1 MRRGVV
7 FLLAGLLAAPAM
19 ARAQAE
25 QSPAE
30 KKDWKKDEVAPAVDA
45 TKMGVS
51 LSRIKRELAQAGQAD
66 AEATVVEDGRLRFSF
81 SVDVVGQA
89 PKINFLEGFSL
100 NGATPYGAPTHGEI
114 LDVLTPQAYKSPPIP
129 FSAMAIWAAKYMW
142 DKSKK
147 SRCEQ
152 ELAEYKALVM
162 QGVAVAAPR
171 CTQ

>member
-7 FLLAGLLAAPAM
+7 FLLVGLLAAPAI

-30 KKDWKKDEVAPAVDA
+30 KRDSKKDDVAPAVDA

-51 LSRIKRELAQAGQAD
+51 LSRIKRELAQAE

-129 FSAMAIWAAKYMW
+129 FSAMAVWAAKYMW

>member
-1 MRRGVV
+1 MRPIVV
-7 FLLAGLLAAPAM
+7 LLIAVLASPQLVLAQPEQRPAPKPNEAPAM
-19 ARAQAE
+19 
-25 QSPAE
+25 
-30 KKDWKKDEVAPAVDA
+30 DA
-45 TKMGVS
+45 SKMGIS
-51 LSRIKRELAQAGQAD
+51 LSRIKRELAQAE
-66 AEATVVEDGRLRFSF
+66 AEATVLDDGRLRFAF

-114 LDVLTPQAYKSPPIP
+114 LGVLTPQAYKSPPIP
-129 FSAMAIWAAKYMW
+129 FSAMAVWAAQQLSN
-142 DKSKK
+142 KSKK

-152 ELAEYKALVM
+152 ELAEYKSLVL

>member
-1 MRRGVV
+1 MRPIVV
-7 FLLAGLLAAPAM
+7 LLVAVLSSPQLVLAQSEQRPAAPKPDEAPAM
-19 ARAQAE
+19 
-25 QSPAE
+25 
-30 KKDWKKDEVAPAVDA
+30 DA
-45 TKMGVS
+45 SKMGIS
-51 LSRIKRELAQAGQAD
+51 LSRIKRELAQAEAD
-66 AEATVVEDGRLRFSF
+66 ATVLDDGRLRFSF

-129 FSAMAIWAAKYMW
+129 FSAMAVWAAQQLW
-142 DKSKK
+142 NKSKK

-162 QGVAVAAPR
+162 QGVAVTAPR

>member
-7 FLLAGLLAAPAM
+7 VLLVGLLATPAM
-19 ARAQAE
+19 ARAQA
-25 QSPAE
+25 QPSSAGT
-30 KKDWKKDEVAPAVDA
+30 KDEAATTVDA
-45 TKMGVS
+45 SKMGVS
-51 LSRIKRELAQAGQAD
+51 LSRIRRELAQAEA
-66 AEATVVEDGRLRFSF
+66 AATVPEDGRLRFSF

-114 LDVLTPQAYKSPPIP
+114 LDVLTPQAFKSPPIP
-129 FSAMAIWAAKYMW
+129 FSAMAVWAAKYMW
-142 DKSKK
+142 EKSKK